1 MRSPLYDIY
10 DPYGI
15 LEQQARA
22 GMLPDDDGMYRRR
35 SATLS
40 DLMPPEEKSSMMGDL
55 ANRGMSML
63 SGLGWLLD
71 TPGAA
76 VRGTISGLMEGD
88 PLKGIRSITAPSD
101 ERVTGRDLFRQ
112 AGLVGDED
120 NWWNWMGGFA
130 GEVALDPLT
139 YANPLALLG
148 RGALTTAGRAAS
160 KTSLLDNA
168 AVLARRENMGQREFL
183 RSRTAQQLLDAAP
196 EANRAQLTQDFA
208 NAAAG
213 RGFDAA
219 ELLDQPLTGMM
230 GLRIPGTEIGTT
242 FSGGA
247 AGDMLARGLDSFG
260 EGLKT
265 FPLTG
270 PVVNRFTRNFD
281 PSVMGRLDPAD
292 QWRAREAFYN
302 AADLERAS
310 RGDLGTQLWRAGQA
324 DAAMLPEGLR
334 DFNSDRIQNA
344 IRDTIEAQ
352 LDPERM
358 ARLVDQDA
366 VRAIESVPEWSQ
378 YRSWYRQ
385 TLAEAQ
391 ARRAELGLTTPHM
404 QSMYGTGYA
413 PRQMQQFA
421 TEDLPQLAG
430 RNPRELSQYA
440 RGERVY
446 TVDDLVGRGRRGYT
460 DIEGGAQTFR
470 QLGTGRFGTELRDR
484 LRAAGNDDAPGM
496 IDAAF
501 RELGLERPYER
512 LAAESGETMQSLREF
527 LTDTALTDLER
538 APAQRMLEGLES
550 QARSMKVE
558 LADLLRQA
566 DNQFAT
572 TGRGF
577 FDAHTATDMLRY
589 GVGGARSEANAP
601 VVIDSL
607 LQAAQNVPAGSV
619 PGGGAVPLLQAA
631 TDLGFDRNRIRDIL
645 SARLPGVNIDTM
657 SVPETII
664 TELGAIAG
672 RTASDATSPMSKLWN
687 SYTSAFKIGALANP
701 AYHTRNLYSGFIA
714 SMSSGDMNPLSAL
727 RSWSAGLQAGRGEY
741 GQLINRLR
749 DAPAFRGL
757 TDNQIL
763 DQFMS
768 GAARNPLGQGMI
780 SEADNVLAGAGQN
793 LLPGT
798 DQAPDIMRAF
808 YNPERSLPDAI
819 RDFTTVRGVDFG
831 TDQLLGGRQ
840 GAGWL
845 ARNAPSETRNPLLM
859 LHELAGRR
867 GEDANRLGTYI
878 EMLRQG
884 ASPDAAAARVFKT
897 QVDYSPRAF
906 TEFERGLKQYVPFYS
921 YTRGIAP
928 LIGENLLYRPGGL
941 QGQTTR
947 AIADLAR
954 PQEDTFVPE
963 HLRSTASFAVPGEYG
978 DDGQLRRFITNI
990 DVPWADA
997 VNLISPGVGNTA
1009 TEKLMSS
1016 IQQTGLNLAGMTN
1029 PLIKTPL
1036 ELLLNRQLYS
1046 GREMS
1051 DLYSW
1056 MEERGVP
1063 QGRLLEQVG
1072 TALPGGTKANAI
1084 IRTLIDPRL
1093 SGTEKA
1099 SKLAIN
1105 NLLGVKV
1112 TDIDQEKTRTFA
1124 ARQMLTDLLKSAPG
1138 VRSYENLSVPDDVLA
1153 TLPEDQRR
1161 MYLAYRILQSE
1172 AAKRA
1177 RQRKAAEEDPVQAIL
1192 RGLR

>member
-15 LEQQARA
+15 LDQQARA
-22 GMLPDDDGMYRRR
+22 GMLPDDEGMYRRR
-35 SATLS
+35 QATLA
-40 DLMPPEEKSSMMGDL
+40 DLMPPEEKSSLMGDL

-88 PLKGIRSITAPSD
+88 PLKGIRSIAAPSD
-101 ERVTGRDLFRQ
+101 ERVTGRDLLRQ
-112 AGLVGDED
+112 AGLVGDD
-120 NWWNWMGGFA
+120 DTVMNWLGGLA
-130 GEVALDPLT
+130 GEIALDPLT
-139 YANPLALLG
+139 YANPLAMLG
-148 RGALTTAGRAAS
+148 RGAYTAAGRAAS

-168 AVLARRENMGQREFL
+168 AVLARREGMGPREFL
-183 RSRTAQQLLDAAP
+183 RSRTARQLLDATP
-196 EANRAQLTQDFA
+196 EASRGRLTQEFA
-208 NAAAG
+208 DAAAG
-213 RGFDAA
+213 RGYAA
-219 ELLDQPLTGMM
+219 PDLLDQPLTGMM
-230 GLRIPGTEIGTT
+230 GVRIPGTEIGTT

-247 AGDMLARGLDSFG
+247 VGDAVARGLDSFG

-270 PVVNRFTRNFD
+270 PVVNRLTRNFD
-281 PSVMGRLDPAD
+281 PSVMGRLDPND

-302 AADLERAS
+302 AADLERGS
-310 RGDLGTQLWRAGQA
+310 RGDLGAQLWRAGQA
-324 DAAMLPEGLR
+324 DTSALPEGLR

-358 ARLVDQDA
+358 TRLFDQEA
-366 VRAIESVPEWSQ
+366 VRAIDAVPEWSQ

-385 TLAEAQ
+385 TLADAQ
-391 ARRAELGLTTPHM
+391 ARRAELGLATPHM
-404 QSMYGTGYA
+404 QSMYGTGYV
-413 PRQMQQFA
+413 PRQIQQFA
-421 TEDLPQLAG
+421 NEDLPTLAG
-430 RNPRELSQYA
+430 RNPREVSQYN
-440 RGERVY
+440 RGQRVY
-446 TVDDLVGRGRRGYT
+446 TTDDLVGRGRRGYT
-460 DIEGGAQTFR
+460 DIEGGAETFR
-470 QLGTGRFGTELRDR
+470 RLGAGDLGAR
-484 LRAAGNDDAPGM
+484 LRGVGDDAASGM
-496 IDAAF
+496 IDDAF
-501 RELGLERPYER
+501 AQLGLERPYER
-512 LAAESGETMQSLREF
+512 LASDTGETMQSLREF
-527 LTDTALTDLER
+527 LQDTALSDVER

-558 LADLLRQA
+558 LADLFRQG
-566 DNQFAT
+566 DNQFVA

-577 FDAHTATDMLRY
+577 FDGHTASDMLRY
-589 GVGGARSEANAP
+589 GAGGARSEANAP
-601 VVIDSL
+601 LVIDSL
-607 LQAAQNVPAGSV
+607 LRASQNVPAGSV

-645 SARLPGVNIDTM
+645 SARLPGVNLDAV

-664 TELGAIAG
+664 SELGAIAG
-672 RTASDATSPMSKLWN
+672 RTAADATSPMSKLWN

-701 AYHTRNLYSGFIA
+701 AYHTRNLYSGFI
-714 SMSSGDMNPLSAL
+714 SSLSSGDMNPLSAL

-757 TDNQIL
+757 ADDQIL
-763 DQFMS
+763 SQFMA
-768 GAARNPLGQGMI
+768 GAARNPLGQGLI
-780 SEADNVLAGAGQN
+780 SEADNVLASAGDN
-793 LLPGT
+793 LLPGA
-798 DQAPDIMRAF
+798 DQAPDLMRAF
-808 YNPERSLPDAI
+808 YTPGRSWTDWL

-845 ARNAPSETRNPLLM
+845 ARNAPAETRNPLLM

-906 TEFERGLKQYVPFYS
+906 TDFERGLKQYVPFYS

-954 PQEDTFVPE
+954 PQEDTFIPE
-963 HLRSTASFAVPGEYG
+963 HLRSTASVAVPGEYG
-978 DDGQLRRFITNI
+978 DEGQLRRFVTNI

-1009 TEKLMSS
+1009 TEKLLSS

-1063 QGRLLEQVG
+1063 QGRILEQIA

-1084 IRTLIDPRL
+1084 ARTLIDPRL
-1093 SGTEKA
+1093 SGAEKA

-1124 ARQMLTDLLKSAPG
+1124 ARQMLTDLLKSSPG

-1153 TLPEDQRR
+1153 TLPEEQRR

-1177 RQRKAAEEDPVQAIL
+1177 RQRKAAASDPVQAIL
-1192 RGLR
+1192 SGVR